1 MKKFITSDL
10 EKAEKEHDMS
20 QVISKD
26 GTKIVYDKVGQ
37 GPSVVFVE
45 GATATRSSF
54 VELASLL
61 APNFTVYYHDRRG
74 RGDSSDTLPYSV
86 EREIEDIEVLIDE
99 AGGTAYLYGISSGG
113 ALALKAAS
121 KLGNKV
127 KKLAIYEV
135 PYDESETGQV
145 KWKEYK
151 TTLNESLQA
160 GKHGD
165 AVTAFMK
172 LVDVPDEML
181 AGMKQS
187 PFWPELEKVAPT
199 LAYDAACLGEDRKVP
214 IETAK
219 HITVPTL
226 VMDGGGSLQSY
237 PNMRASAEKLAKLIP
252 NVEWQ
257 TLEGQTHNVDSK
269 VLAPVLEKFFRG

>member
-1 MKKFITSDL
+1 M
-10 EKAEKEHDMS
+10 A

-37 GPSVVFVE
+37 GPAVVFVE

-54 VELASLL
+54 VELANLL
-61 APNFTVYYHDRRG
+61 ASNFTVYYHDRRG
-74 RGDSSDTLPYSV
+74 RGDSSDTLPYAV
-86 EREIEDIEVLIDE
+86 EKEIEDIEVLIDE

-113 ALALKAAS
+113 ALALEAAS

-135 PYDESETGQV
+135 PYDESETGQA

-151 TTLNESLQA
+151 TILNESLKA
-160 GKHGD
+160 GKNGD
-165 AVTAFMK
+165 AITAFMK

-199 LAYDAACLGEDRKVP
+199 LAYDAACLGDRNIPAK
-214 IETAK
+214 TAK
-219 HITVPTL
+219 RTTVPTL
-226 VMDGGGSLQSY
+226 VMDGGGSLQTY
-237 PNMRASAEKLAKLIP
+237 PNMHASAEKLAKLIP

-269 VLAPVLEKFFRG
+269 VLAPVLERFFKE

>member
-1 MKKFITSDL
+1 M
-10 EKAEKEHDMS
+10 A

-37 GPSVVFVE
+37 GPVVVLVT

-54 VELASLL
+54 EELANLL
-61 APNFTVYYHDRRG
+61 APNFTVYYYDRRG
-74 RGDSSDTLPYSV
+74 RGDSSDTSPYSV
-86 EREIEDIEVLIDE
+86 EKEIEDIEALIDE

-113 ALALKAAS
+113 ALALEAAS
-121 KLGNKV
+121 KLGKKV

-135 PYDESETGQV
+135 PYDESEAGQA
-145 KWKEYK
+145 KWKEYR
-151 TTLNESLQA
+151 TTLNESLRA
-160 GKHGD
+160 GKNSD

-172 LVDVPDEML
+172 VVDVPDEML

-214 IETAK
+214 AEKAK
-219 HITVPTL
+219 HLAVPTL
-226 VMDGGGSLQSY
+226 VMDGGGSLPTY

-252 NVEWQ
+252 TVEWQ
-257 TLEGQTHNVDSK
+257 TLEGQTHDVDGWRILPHTVAGPGSAN
-269 VLAPVLEKFFRG
+269 LPATQRHSIACR